1 MKRSMG
7 LPGVPRSRKAPN
19 QDQAGPVMIIGGAED
34 KLRDRVILAR
44 FVQLA
49 GGADAHIAVVS
60 TASSLGEEATGL
72 YRELFLHLGAG
83 EVSGLRPV
91 SRDEANDPAAGR
103 LMDEAT

>member
-1 MKRSMG
+1 MSEAKPSTPAGR
-7 LPGVPRSRKAPN
+7 APSN
-19 QDQAGPVMIIGGAED
+19 GAGPVMIIGGAED

-83 EVSGLRPV
+83 EVSGLRP
-91 SRDEANDPAAGR
+91 SRHLLRPGPAGGAR
-103 LMDEAT
+103 VPRRQ